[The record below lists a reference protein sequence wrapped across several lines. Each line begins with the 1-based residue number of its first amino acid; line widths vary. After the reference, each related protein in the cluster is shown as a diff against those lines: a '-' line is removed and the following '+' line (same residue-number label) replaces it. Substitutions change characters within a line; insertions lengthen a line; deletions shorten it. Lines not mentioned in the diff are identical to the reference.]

1 MNAKDLI
8 EWFEDRGEM
17 VISKSDGGNF
27 VVVARK
33 PDGMMKSAEAAT
45 LERAIALWEES

>member
-1 MNAKDLI
+1 MTNKQLI
-8 EWFEDRGEM
+8 EWLEDRGELM
-17 VISKSDGGNF
+17 ILKNDGGHF

-33 PDGMMKSAEAAT
+33 PDGLMQSAEAAT